1 MQRNQCKTNG
11 VEISYLD
18 SAPDAA
24 ARLAVLLLHGFPD
37 SAEMWTA
44 QIIALHAAGYRV
56 LAPDARGYGQS
67 QLTTRVE
74 DSALEQIVA
83 DLCGLL
89 DALDIESAHVAGH
102 DWGAVFA
109 WGMAAQQPKR
119 VRRLAALSVGHPLAY
134 TQAGIEQKLRA
145 WYAVGFLVPGLAERL
160 LPVGNWRLLRSGF
173 TGHPTPDAV
182 RDQMARPGR
191 LTAALNV
198 YRANAPLL
206 MRHGLPSVQADT
218 LGIYS
223 TGDAFLTARQMR
235 DSHRFVRGQWRYEQL
250 PGGHWMPLS
259 QPDRISELLLEH
271 FSA

>member
-24 ARLAVLLLHGFPD
+24 ARPAVLLLHGFPD

-74 DSALEQIVA
+74 DSALEQI
-83 DLCGLL
+83 
-89 DALDIESAHVAGH
+89 

-119 VRRLAALSVGHPLAY
+119 VRRLVALSVGHPLAY

-250 PGGHWMPLS
+250 PGGQWMPLS